1 DLAVFGQ
8 KDAQQLALI
17 RAMVADLDL
26 PVEIVPAPIVREAD
40 GLALSS
46 RNVHLGA
53 AEREAALVLSRTVTA
68 AQRAAPEG
76 PAAVLAAARAA
87 LDAREP
93 LVDPDY
99 LALVDP
105 DTMNPLPTT
114 GPAAPGAGSP
124 NGLIINA

>member
-1 DLAVFGQ
+1 
-8 KDAQQLALI
+8 
-17 RAMVADLDL
+17 
-26 PVEIVPAPIVREAD
+26 PIVREAD

-105 DTMNPLPTT
+105 DTMSPLPTT
-114 GPAAPGAGSP
+114 GPEAPGAGSP
-124 NGLIINA
+124 NGLIIMAARVGGVRLIDNALIDWGPAPRQEQEDS